1 MEKCLEIDMKNLGVR
16 RSLRAQKMPDKLK
29 NPLVGAGF
37 AGEGDLIFSLGL
49 HLLQQ
54 RLAAVKLI
62 GINCKVQF

>member
-1 MEKCLEIDMKNLGVR
+1 MEYFLSKS
-16 RSLRAQKMPDKLK
+16 SLLKKLIERIYFLKLKLK

-37 AGEGDLIFSLGL
+37 AGEGDLILSLGL

-62 GINCKVQF
+62 GINCKLQI